1 MKTFWV
7 ILAAALVFLGYVF
20 LGLGTVISV
29 GYGLYSWAIADVVF
43 KVALW
48 TTFITWIKLIVTGV
62 LSLFAGFL
70 IAATQ

>member
-7 ILAAALVFLGYVF
+7 ILAAVLVFLGYVF

-48 TTFITWIKLIVTGV
+48 TTFITWIKLIVAGV